1 MTLKATLAAAL
12 AAAIAVGFWLPA
24 KPPRAEPASQIAQI
38 EVGQH

>member
-1 MTLKATLAAAL
+1 MTLKATLAVAL

-24 KPPRAEPASQIAQI
+24 KHPRAEPISQIAQI